1 MTREDI
7 QKVILEEIDNIAPGS
22 VPANLDPAADMRE
35 AMDLDS
41 MDMLNL
47 LIALHGRLGVDI
59 PEVDQGKLV
68 TLGGAL
74 DYLEAR
80 LAQGA

>member
-1 MTREDI
+1 MTRDDI

-22 VPANLDPAADMRE
+22 VPENLDPAADMRE

-59 PEVDQGKLV
+59 PEADQGKLV

-74 DYLEAR
+74 EYLEAR